1 MIPLL
6 INVLLALVWTAIT
19 GELSLG
25 NLLIGFLLGYIIL
38 LFQQEVVGESTYYR
52 KLPQLIGFT
61 LYFVKEV
68 IVSSLRV
75 ARDVVTP
82 QHTAR
87 PGIIAL
93 PLDAR
98 SDFEISTLASV
109 ITLTPGTLSLD
120 VSADRATLYVH
131 CMFVDDPDE
140 MKRSI
145 KNGLER
151 KLLEVLR

>member
-1 MIPLL
+1 
-6 INVLLALVWTAIT
+6 
-19 GELSLG
+19 
-25 NLLIGFLLGYIIL
+25 
-38 LFQQEVVGESTYYR
+38 
-52 KLPQLIGFT
+52 
-61 LYFVKEV
+61 
-68 IVSSLRV
+68 V

-109 ITLTPGTLSLD
+109 ISLTPGTLSLD
-120 VSADRATLYVH
+120 VSSDRATLYVH